1 MGACVVCNSQIQPF
15 VSYGKQPIAN
25 GFLSPDQF
33 ADEYFFELEVA
44 FCPNCTMVQLTGQ
57 PEREKMFNENYAFF
71 SGTSRHMSIHFAE
84 FAESVSSQY
93 FQDADPFVVE
103 IGSNDGIM
111 LKNFAARGVRHL
123 GIEPSANVAEAAR
136 ANGVNTLNRFFDAET
151 AALVVA
157 ENGQADAFLA
167 ANVMCHIPYL
177 HSVIEGIKVLLK
189 PTGVV
194 AFEDP
199 YLGDVVEKTSYD
211 QVYDEHMFLFSASSI
226 EQLFGGH
233 GMELIDV
240 VPQPTHGGSMRYI
253 LAKKGARPVSPR
265 VGAQK
270 KIEQEQ
276 GLMKIETFHQF
287 RKNCEKS
294 RADLVKLLSDLK
306 AQNKRVV
313 GYAATSKS
321 TTVLNY
327 CQVGPDLIEYISD
340 STPIKQG
347 KFSPGMHIPVVAP
360 DVFHSAPPDFAVLF
374 GWNHKKEILENEKA
388 FTANGGK
395 WIVFVPGV
403 GVLT

>member
-1 MGACVVCNSQIQPF
+1 MGACVICRSEIQPF

-25 GFLSPDQF
+25 GFLAPNQF
-33 ADEYFFELEVA
+33 PNEYFFELEVA
-44 FCPNCTMVQLTGQ
+44 FCPTCTMVQLTGQ

-71 SGTSRHMSIHFAE
+71 SGTSRHMSVHFGA
-84 FAESVSSQY
+84 FAESITTQY
-93 FQDADPFVVE
+93 LKEEDPFVVE

-111 LKNFAARGVRHL
+111 LKHFAARGVRHL
-123 GIEPSANVAEAAR
+123 GVEPSANVAEAAR

-151 AALVVA
+151 ARLIVA
-157 ENGQADAFLA
+157 ENGRADAFLA

-177 HSVIEGIKVLLK
+177 HSVIEGMEVLLE
-189 PTGVV
+189 PAGVV

-211 QVYDEHMFLFSASSI
+211 QVYDEHMFLFSVSSI
-226 EQLFGGH
+226 EYLFGQH
-233 GMELIDV
+233 GFELIDV

-253 LAKKGARPVSPR
+253 LARKGARPVSPR
-265 VGAQK
+265 VAAQK
-270 KIEQEQ
+270 QVEERQ
-276 GLMKIETFHQF
+276 GLARAATFERF
-287 RKNCEKS
+287 RRNCEKS
-294 RADLVKLLSDLK
+294 RDDLVKLLRDLK
-306 AQNKRVV
+306 AQRKRVV

-327 CQVGPDLIEYISD
+327 CQIGPDLIEYISD

-347 KFSPGMHIPVVAP
+347 KFTPGMHIPVVAP
-360 DVFHSAPPDFAVLF
+360 ERFHAEPPDYAVLF
-374 GWNHKKEILENEKA
+374 GWNHKTEILEKEKA

-395 WIVFVPGV
+395 WIVFVPSV